1 MIDVYSVRRAGEQF
15 RKEDSEV
22 DFQCYYFHL
31 YPCVGLTKTVMMMM
45 MMMMMMMVMM
55 MMMMMK
61 GEEEGRGEEEEVIEL
76 FGLKYVDL
84 DVRLFHAETL
94 GKRE

>member
-45 MMMMMMMVMM
+45 MMMMMMKMVL
-55 MMMMMK
+55 MK